1 MEELLKKI
9 LRQLLKRNAKLLR
22 NIEIIYLK
30 IKNRNYK
37 FESEKR
43 KNLDI
48 YSIEKLVKYI
58 GLYPTEYYFG
68 VSLYGIID
76 VLKEYS
82 GISPK
87 LKFKGAIEH
96 GLHLGEYYNREE
108 IQKDMGKILTFGK
121 YRESILRKYT
131 ENAIYKI
138 GPYIYYAEGI
148 YSNEKIIKIK
158 KKLGKTLV
166 FFPIHSIEKVEM
178 NYEIDLILKKLRE
191 LKKEFNTLIVCMYY
205 HDILQNKHLRY
216 LEIGAKIVT
225 AGHKNDK
232 NFLKRL
238 RSIIE
243 IADETASNGVG
254 THIGYC
260 LCLRK
265 KHFIIETD
273 FEINFTEKD
282 ERDNFKKIEEEF
294 KQSTFEI
301 KNVFLKREKK
311 ITKEQENIYIKYW
324 GGNHL
329 KTREELRS
337 ILTN

>member
-48 YSIEKLVKYI
+48 YSIEKLVEYI

-131 ENAIYKI
+131 ENAI
-138 GPYIYYAEGI
+138 
-148 YSNEKIIKIK
+148 
-158 KKLGKTLV
+158 
-166 FFPIHSIEKVEM
+166 
-178 NYEIDLILKKLRE
+178 
-191 LKKEFNTLIVCMYY
+191 
-205 HDILQNKHLRY
+205 
-216 LEIGAKIVT
+216 
-225 AGHKNDK
+225 
-232 NFLKRL
+232 
-238 RSIIE
+238 
-243 IADETASNGVG
+243 
-254 THIGYC
+254 
-260 LCLRK
+260 
-265 KHFIIETD
+265 
-273 FEINFTEKD
+273 
-282 ERDNFKKIEEEF
+282 
-294 KQSTFEI
+294 
-301 KNVFLKREKK
+301 
-311 ITKEQENIYIKYW
+311 
-324 GGNHL
+324 
-329 KTREELRS
+329 
-337 ILTN
+337 